1 MQAQIVTVGNELLL
15 GRTVDSNAAWL
26 AQRLD
31 DRGFEVVRKT
41 TVGDSTDS
49 IVRAIQQALEE
60 SSVLI
65 VTGGLGPTHDDRT
78 RDAIAD
84 VFMAELHT
92 DPKLE
97 ASLAAMYER
106 RSRPFTADRRK
117 MALVPEGFEWLS
129 NPIGSAPGL
138 LKKVREPHPKCLL
151 VLPGVPYE
159 MKAIFEAHSEYAFDH
174 LSQTGSAYR
183 TFRTAGIT
191 ENHLQEML
199 AGVID
204 SLADEVSLAF
214 LPDPRDGVAVRV
226 TVRTETDTGAHAL
239 LDKISGLVESEI
251 GKYVYGGEDDR
262 LEAVIGSMLLERG
275 LTLSVAESC
284 TGGLIGDRL
293 TDVAGSS
300 DYFKGG
306 VVTYGNLSKMDLL
319 GVDRESLRV
328 HGAVSREVAEEM
340 AAGCRSL
347 LKTDISLSVTGIAG
361 PTGGTP
367 EKPVGTVWI
376 GLADRTQVLALK
388 LQLTENRRLN
398 KELAGMQALNLVR
411 RKLKKLELTGQTS

>member
-15 GRTVDSNAAWL
+15 GRTIDSNAAWL

-41 TVGDSTDS
+41 TVGDRTDL
-49 IVRAIQQALEE
+49 IVHAIQQALEE

-84 VFMAELHT
+84 VFMAELHV
-92 DPKLE
+92 DPELE

-106 RSRPFTADRRK
+106 RGRRFTDERRT
-117 MALVPEGFEWLS
+117 MALVPDGFEWLS

-138 LKKVREPHPKCLL
+138 LKKVRQTHPKCLL
-151 VLPGVPYE
+151 ALPGVPYE
-159 MKAIFEAHSEYAFDH
+159 MRAIFEAHVEYAFDH
-174 LSQTGSAYR
+174 LPQTGSAYR

-191 ENHLQEML
+191 ENRLQEML
-199 AGVID
+199 SSVID
-204 SLADEVSLAF
+204 ALTDTVDVAF

-226 TVRTETDTGAHAL
+226 SSRAETDAGARAL
-239 LDKISGLVESEI
+239 LEDLAIAVESAI
-251 GKYVYGGEDDR
+251 GEYVYGGEDDR
-262 LEAVIGSMLLERG
+262 LEAVIGSMLTERG
-275 LTLSVAESC
+275 LTLSMAESC

-293 TDVAGSS
+293 TDVPGSS
-300 DYFKGG
+300 EYFKGG

-319 GVDRESLRV
+319 GVDRDTLRK
-328 HGAVSREVAEEM
+328 HGAVSGEVAEQM
-340 AAGCRSL
+340 AAGCRDL
-347 LKTDISLSVTGIAG
+347 LKTDMGLSVTGIAG

-376 GLADRTQVLALK
+376 GLADVEKVVALK

-411 RKLKKLELTGQTS
+411 KRLKKLELTGQNS